1 MDLRSIINNEG
12 GDASRPDKAQ
22 PATPSQTGPSPGLYR
37 EYSQHSQPAPPSRQA
52 SQDYGA
58 QAPRF
63 TSPTAYQG
71 SFQGRPPPPPPLQP
85 PSNDLRS
92 PATSSHY
99 SGQSPFRQTPSS
111 STSGGA
117 FPFPQNAAPQ
127 SPGQAQQ
134 YAPALRHRESYPQN
148 EVPPQSQHVNYPQAS
163 PVPLTPPIGNSNTS
177 YPFPPHQRPQSS
189 HSSPT
194 PTSAQSQQNLYTQ
207 HLQESPVA
215 NSAFPPAAF
224 PQDQAQRSQPGTPF
238 RQPMALQRQS
248 TGSYPFPT
256 SPYQQRA
263 PSLGVHQDNTKVER
277 ISPSP
282 SMSAAPTTP
291 APHNPHGA
299 PAPEAKRNS
308 QSERDNSMSVS
319 PKTTV
324 FGQPKTEVPNQD
336 RQRTPAADPAPTP
349 TPAKRKIDDRRSSD
363 ARAPSSVPNGDQSM
377 SSKSQSPQEPRK
389 RRRYNE
395 PPIWAQSWMLYKKN
409 KMLPASSGQVNG
421 KLPAHASP
429 EAPLPQIPKQ
439 EPGVSPTSTKYDDIL
454 GPWEPS
460 ISDTTPVN
468 DLTKA
473 IADFLYLEVVN
484 RDDWGELESRGV
496 AVEIEAKLGQLID
509 KETNQRYWLPV
520 LSECV
525 LAPSNRISFRS
536 SMTEEQHKRMNEFL
550 NGLVT
555 QTHPSNVNRP
565 KPRVPIQYAHRRERD
580 SFFELPKAIVQ
591 TLPPTIQHFLKQSS
605 HHAPKVRV
613 THDQKTGAPLA
624 QIIKTRVKDLDIYI
638 PNSPLDCR
646 ISINLEMRYD
656 GDSDALARGGSDKK
670 NQPDRN
676 KDRLSYTQSH
686 YQIDLTQ
693 VTSASGEKEHEL
705 EIEIETK
712 TLVEQGQRLQA
723 SQPHRYD
730 ALVEGLINNIH
741 VLTKELSLPPN

>member
-12 GDASRPDKAQ
+12 GGDASRQDKAQ
-22 PATPSQTGPSPGLYR
+22 PATPAQTGPSPGLYR
-37 EYSQHSQPAPPSRQA
+37 EYSQHSQPAPRSRQA

-58 QAPRF
+58 QAQRF

-99 SGQSPFRQTPSS
+99 SGQSPFRHTPSS

-117 FPFPQNAAPQ
+117 FPFPQNPAPQ
-127 SPGQAQQ
+127 SPGQAHQ
-134 YAPALRHRESYPQN
+134 YPPAPRHRESYSQN
-148 EVPPQSQHVNYPQAS
+148 EPPPQSQNMSYPQAS
-163 PVPLTPPIGNSNTS
+163 PVPLTPPIGSSNVS

-194 PTSAQSQQNLYTQ
+194 PSSAQSQQNLYTQ

-215 NSAFPPAAF
+215 NNAFPPTPFA
-224 PQDQAQRSQPGTPF
+224 QDQAQRSQPGTPF
-238 RQPMALQRQS
+238 RQPMTVQRQS

-263 PSLGVHQDNTKVER
+263 PSLGVHQDNTKLEH

-282 SMSAAPTTP
+282 SISAAPTTP
-291 APHNPHGA
+291 APHNQNAA

-308 QSERDNSMSVS
+308 QSEREHSMSVS

-324 FGQPKTEVPNQD
+324 FGQPKSEAANQA
-336 RQRTPAADPAPTP
+336 RQRTPVADPAPS
-349 TPAKRKIDDRRSSD
+349 PAKRKIDDRRSSD
-363 ARAPSSVPNGDQSM
+363 GRAPSSAPNGDQSM

-409 KMLPASSGQVNG
+409 KQLPASSGQVNG
-421 KLPAHASP
+421 KPAAHAVPESP
-429 EAPLPQIPKQ
+429 QPQPPKLEA
-439 EPGVSPTSTKYDDIL
+439 GVSPAATKYDDIL

-484 RDDWGELESRGV
+484 RNDWGELESRGV

-509 KETNQRYWLPV
+509 KETNQRYYLPV

-536 SMTEEQHKRMNEFL
+536 SMTEEQHKRMNDFL

-591 TLPPTIQHFLKQSS
+591 TLPPTIQHFLKQTS

-613 THDQKTGAPLA
+613 THDQRTGAPLA
-624 QIIKTRVKDLDIYI
+624 QIIKTRVKDLDIYL

-646 ISINLEMRYD
+646 ISVNLEMRYD
-656 GDSDALARGGSDKK
+656 GDSEALARGSDKK

-741 VLTKELSLPPN
+741 VLTKELSLPMN

>member
-12 GDASRPDKAQ
+12 GDSSRQDKAQ
-22 PATPSQTGPSPGLYR
+22 PATPAQTGPSPGLYR
-37 EYSQHSQPAPPSRQA
+37 EYSQQSQPAPPSRQA

-58 QAPRF
+58 QSQRF

-85 PSNDLRS
+85 PGNDLRS

-99 SGQSPFRQTPSS
+99 SAQSPFRHTPSS

-134 YAPALRHRESYPQN
+134 YQPALRHRESYSQSEAPPQN
-148 EVPPQSQHVNYPQAS
+148 QHMNYPQAS
-163 PVPLTPPIGNSNTS
+163 PVPLTPPIGSSNIS

-194 PTSAQSQQNLYTQ
+194 PTSAQSQPNLYTQ

-215 NSAFPPAAF
+215 NSAFPPTPF

-238 RQPMALQRQS
+238 RQPVTIQRQS

-263 PSLGVHQDNTKVER
+263 PSLGVQQDSTKVER

-282 SMSAAPTTP
+282 STSAAPTTP
-291 APHNPHGA
+291 APQNQNA
-299 PAPEAKRNS
+299 ASAPETKRDS
-308 QSERDNSMSVS
+308 QSEREHSMSVS

-324 FGQPKTEVPNQD
+324 FGQQPKSEAANQA
-336 RQRTPAADPAPTP
+336 RQRTPAADPAP

-363 ARAPSSVPNGDQSM
+363 AIAPSSAPNGDQSM

-409 KMLPASSGQVNG
+409 KQLPASSGQANG
-421 KLPAHASP
+421 RLAGHAPSEPPKLQTPTQ
-429 EAPLPQIPKQ
+429 EA
-439 EPGVSPTSTKYDDIL
+439 GVSPAATKYDDIL

-484 RDDWGELESRGV
+484 RNDWGELESRGV

-509 KETNQRYWLPV
+509 KETNQRYYLPV

-565 KPRVPIQYAHRRERD
+565 KPRVPIRYAHRRERD
-580 SFFELPKAIVQ
+580 SFFEMPKAIVQ
-591 TLPPTIQHFLKQSS
+591 TLPPSIQHFLKQSS
-605 HHAPKVRV
+605 HHAPKVRI

-646 ISINLEMRYD
+646 ISVNLELRYD
-656 GDSDALARGGSDKK
+656 GDSEALARGSDKK

-741 VLTKELSLPPN
+741 VLTKELSLPLN